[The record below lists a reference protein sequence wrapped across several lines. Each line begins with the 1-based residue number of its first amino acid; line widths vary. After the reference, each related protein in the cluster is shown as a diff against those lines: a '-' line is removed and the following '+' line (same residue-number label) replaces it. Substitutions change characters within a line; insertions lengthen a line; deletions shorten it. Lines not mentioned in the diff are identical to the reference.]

1 MLEGSIVALV
11 TPMKAGGAVDWIALE
26 KLLEWHLE
34 NGTHGIVPMGT
45 TGESATLDT
54 DEHLK
59 VIKRTI
65 EVVGGRVPVVAG
77 TGSNS
82 TAEAIHQTQE
92 AERAGADAC
101 LLVTP
106 YYNKPTQEGLYA
118 HYREIASATSV
129 PIVLYNVP
137 PRTACDMSAETVAR
151 LSELDGIVGI
161 KEASGDVERV
171 KEIHDLVGE
180 GFVILSGEDAQTR
193 QMFDY
198 GAKGAISVT
207 ANVLPKEMSQFCR
220 SFLDGDLTRC
230 EELDSLL
237 QPVHDVLFI
246 EVSPSPTKW
255 VLHQMGMIEE
265 GIRLPLLPLSEQ
277 NRIPVSKCVAKL
289 GLIN

>member
-11 TPMKAGGAVDWIALE
+11 TPMKSDGAVDWGALE

-65 EVVGGRVPVVAG
+65 EVVRGRVPVIAG
-77 TGSNS
+77 TGSNA

-106 YYNKPTQEGLYA
+106 YYNKPTQDGLYA
-118 HYREIASATSV
+118 HYREIALATSV
-129 PIVLYNVP
+129 PIILYNVP
-137 PRTACDMSAETVAR
+137 SRTACDMNATTVAR
-151 LSELDGIVGI
+151 LSRLDGIVGI
-161 KEASGDVERV
+161 KEASGNVERV
-171 KEIHDLVGE
+171 KEIRNLVGE
-180 GFVILSGEDAQTR
+180 EFVILSGEDAQTR

-207 ANVLPKEMSQFCR
+207 ANILPKEMSEFCW
-220 SFLDGDLTRC
+220 SFLDGDLVRC
-230 EELDSLL
+230 DELDKLL
-237 QPVHDVLFI
+237 QPVHDILFI
-246 EVSPSPTKW
+246 EVSPSPTKS
-255 VLHQMGMIEE
+255 VLNQMGWIED

-277 NRIPVSKCVAKL
+277 NQMSVLDCVTTL
-289 GLIN
+289 GLIT